1 MGGKISIPTT
11 SSYIGY
17 CEDAWLL
24 LRVHNISASFAEKE
38 TNSKY
43 YFIDNGILSL
53 LLIDANTTLLEN
65 AVALALFRK
74 YGHDSDNERV
84 FFYNNNVEVDFYV
97 PEDELAIQ
105 VSYSIGGSEQ
115 TFAREVEALQ
125 KLPAVLACK
134 QRFIITFDEGDTIE
148 DIYGKI
154 EIIPFWKWVLK

>member
-1 MGGKISIPTT
+1 M
-11 SSYIGY
+11 
-17 CEDAWLL
+17 
-24 LRVHNISASFAEKE
+24 
-38 TNSKY
+38 
-43 YFIDNGILSL
+43 SL

-134 QRFIITFDEGDTIE
+134 QRFIITFDEGDTLE

>member
-53 LLIDANTTLLEN
+53 LLIDANTTLLKN

-84 FFYNNNVEVDFYV
+84 FF
-97 PEDELAIQ
+97 L
-105 VSYSIGGSEQ
+105 
-115 TFAREVEALQ
+115 
-125 KLPAVLACK
+125 
-134 QRFIITFDEGDTIE
+134 
-148 DIYGKI
+148 
-154 EIIPFWKWVLK
+154 